1 MKGFS
6 LTELLLVIGLLLFL
20 FSFAAPVG
28 MNFYRNR
35 VSQELSIKILSN
47 LRQAQNQA
55 FYQQNDSAYGVK
67 FHSDSYVL
75 FKGTS
80 YSEGDPYNQ
89 VFDLPDNAEVTGIDE
104 IVFSQMNGT
113 SSAETLQIERFGETD
128 EIVINKEGKIEL
140 Q

>member
-6 LTELLLVIGLLLFL
+6 LTELLLVIGLLLLL

-55 FYQQNDSAYGVK
+55 FYQKDDSAYGIE
-67 FHSDSYVL
+67 FRSDSYVL
-75 FKGTS
+75 FKGTN
-80 YSEGDPYNQ
+80 YTEGDSSNQ

-104 IVFSQMNGT
+104 IVFSKMDGV
-113 SSAETLQIERFGETD
+113 SSAETLEVTRFGETD
-128 EIVINKEGKIEL
+128 ELSINKEGKIEL

>member
-20 FSFAAPVG
+20 FSFAVPVG

-35 VSQELSIKILSN
+35 TSQELSIKILSN

-55 FYQQNDSAYGVK
+55 FYQKGDSAYGVK
-67 FHSDSYVL
+67 FRSDSYIL
-75 FKGTS
+75 FKGTD
-80 YSEGDPYNQ
+80 YTEGVSFNQ

-104 IVFSQMNGT
+104 IVFSKMDGV
-113 SSAETLQIERFGETD
+113 SSSETLEVKRFGKTN
-128 EIVINKEGKIEL
+128 EIIINEEGKIEL